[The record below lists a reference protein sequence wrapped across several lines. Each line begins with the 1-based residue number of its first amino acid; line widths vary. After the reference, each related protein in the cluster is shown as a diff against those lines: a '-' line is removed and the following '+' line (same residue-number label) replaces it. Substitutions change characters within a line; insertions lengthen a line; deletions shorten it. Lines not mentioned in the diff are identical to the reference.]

1 MGFFYRLSDPIPP
14 QVKLI
19 LSGTA
24 AIVCFVLT
32 IEELDKVLK
41 WWSQSRDYSVAMKLL
56 DSRL

>member
-1 MGFFYRLSDPIPP
+1 MGFFYRVSGPIPP

-19 LSGTA
+19 LSGAA

-32 IEELDKVLK
+32 VEELDKCWR